1 MCESHLPEVQV
12 VLLLRDYRITIP
24 SKIQKRL
31 GLKPG
36 DLVFCRLRKAT
47 AFEVWRL
54 QQEKKEKE
62 RVKRTQDQREVDVH
76 GQAA

>member
-1 MCESHLPEVQV
+1 MCESHLPEVQA

-36 DLVFCRLRKAT
+36 DLVLCRLRKAT
-47 AFEVWRL
+47 SFEVWRL
-54 QQEKKEKE
+54 KQQQ
-62 RVKRTQDQREVDVH
+62 RQREESQHNMEVSAH
-76 GQAA
+76 GQPA

>member
-12 VLLLRDYRITIP
+12 VLLLRDYRITVP

-47 AFEVWRL
+47 PFEVWRL
-54 QQEKKEKE
+54 KQQQ
-62 RVKRTQDQREVDVH
+62 RQREESQHNMEEVSARE
-76 GQAA
+76 QPA